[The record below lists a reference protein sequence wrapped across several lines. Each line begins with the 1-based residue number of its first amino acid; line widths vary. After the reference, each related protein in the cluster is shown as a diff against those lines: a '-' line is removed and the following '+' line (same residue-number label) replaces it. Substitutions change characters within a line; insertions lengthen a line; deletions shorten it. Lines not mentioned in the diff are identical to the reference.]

1 MFTGIQPEPVLTRVC
16 TGMCAGACAH
26 THVHRDT
33 CWDPRSHA
41 CALPKPRPRVPCA
54 HAGAVCPPHAPTSV
68 LTGAC
73 PPLAHA
79 CVPPPLHTTP
89 PLPRKTPPLPARG
102 RVPSRGG
109 GGACP
114 AGTAANGAALPPRAG
129 IRRAGGATGGRGFE
143 SRRRFR
149 VFPRLGRMCA
159 RMEPPFYRPAPF
171 PGGFCRPEPDY
182 GALAGALPPGAPPEP
197 FRGLKPAPCP
207 DGGFFGSGAGTGGF
221 FYPGPGERDG
231 FTGSFAQALDELHQ
245 PGPPNV
251 ALPEPSGLA
260 AAAAGGGP
268 FPGVPGAAPEAEAA
282 EPGPDSPERLQAE
295 RRRLRNR
302 LAASRCRRR
311 KLERIARLEQRVRGL
326 RAQNAALAA
335 TAAGLRAQVRRLR
348 GSVRDHAGSGCPL
361 PPGAALGF

>member
-1 MFTGIQPEPVLTRVC
+1 MLKGGVAF
-16 TGMCAGACAH
+16 A
-26 THVHRDT
+26 
-33 CWDPRSHA
+33 
-41 CALPKPRPRVPCA
+41 
-54 HAGAVCPPHAPTSV
+54 
-68 LTGAC
+68 
-73 PPLAHA
+73 
-79 CVPPPLHTTP
+79 
-89 PLPRKTPPLPARG
+89 
-102 RVPSRGG
+102 GG
-109 GGACP
+109 GVGR
-114 AGTAANGAALPPRAG
+114 AAR
-129 IRRAGGATGGRGFE
+129 GRGFE
-143 SRRRFR
+143 SRRSRC
-149 VFPRLGRMCA
+149 GRA
-159 RMEPPFYRPAPF
+159 DGAF

-182 GALAGALPPGAPPEP
+182 GTLPGPLQPGPPQEP

-207 DGGFFGSGAGTGGF
+207 DGSFFGSGAAAGSF

-251 ALPEPSGLA
+251 ALPEPPALTTTT
-260 AAAAGGGP
+260 AAGMGGP
-268 FPGVPGAAPEAEAA
+268 FPGVPGAEAEAA

>member
-1 MFTGIQPEPVLTRVC
+1 
-16 TGMCAGACAH
+16 
-26 THVHRDT
+26 
-33 CWDPRSHA
+33 
-41 CALPKPRPRVPCA
+41 
-54 HAGAVCPPHAPTSV
+54 
-68 LTGAC
+68 
-73 PPLAHA
+73 
-79 CVPPPLHTTP
+79 
-89 PLPRKTPPLPARG
+89 
-102 RVPSRGG
+102 
-109 GGACP
+109 
-114 AGTAANGAALPPRAG
+114 
-129 IRRAGGATGGRGFE
+129 
-143 SRRRFR
+143 
-149 VFPRLGRMCA
+149 
-159 RMEPPFYRPAPF
+159 MEPPFYRPAPF

-182 GALAGALPPGAPPEP
+182 GTLAGPLQQGPPQEP

-207 DGGFFGSGAGTGGF
+207 DGTFFGSGGGTGSF
-221 FYPGPGERDG
+221 FYPGAGERDA

-251 ALPEPSGLA
+251 ALPEPPALSST
-260 AAAAGGGP
+260 AAGMGGP
-268 FPGVPGAAPEAEAA
+268 FPGVPGGEAEAA